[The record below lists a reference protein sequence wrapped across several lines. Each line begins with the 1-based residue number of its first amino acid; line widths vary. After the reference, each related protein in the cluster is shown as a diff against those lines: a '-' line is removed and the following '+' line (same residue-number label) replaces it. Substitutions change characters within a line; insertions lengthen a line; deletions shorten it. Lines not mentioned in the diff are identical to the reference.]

1 MNKIAFI
8 FPGQGSQYIGMGK
21 DFYDNFGESRA
32 VFDEASTIL
41 GIDMKKLVFEEN
53 NKLNLT
59 EYTQIAMVTTCIAQ
73 LKVVQMLGFQADV
86 TAGLSLGEYPSLI
99 NSEAISFEDGLK
111 IVRRRGVLM
120 DNALL
125 DGKTTMAAIMGL
137 SSEDVLRVCSET
149 TGLVTVANYNCPG
162 QIVISGELEAVGQAS
177 IKLKEIG
184 ARRILPLKVSGAF
197 HSPMLKEAGEKLFD
211 VLKSIN
217 IYNPVIPY
225 VSNVTGDFIY
235 DNSNIK
241 HLLSQQVYSPVKWQQ
256 SVENM
261 IKSGVNTF
269 IEIGPGKTLTKFI
282 NKIDSGCKAINID
295 KVEDLDKLLEVRYA

>member
-41 GIDMKKLVFEEN
+41 GIDMKKLIFEEN

-99 NSEAISFEDGLK
+99 NSKAISFEDGLK
-111 IVRRRGVLM
+111 IVRKRGVLM

-137 SSEDVLRVCSET
+137 SSEDVLRVCLET

-177 IKLKEIG
+177 SKLKEIG

-197 HSPMLKEAGEKLFD
+197 HSPMLKEAGESLFD
-211 VLKSIN
+211 VLKPIN

-241 HLLSQQVYSPVKWQQ
+241 DLLSQQVYSPVKWQQ

-269 IEIGPGKTLTKFI
+269 VEIGPGKTLTRFI
-282 NKIDSGCKAINID
+282 NKIDSDCKAINID
-295 KVEDLDKLLEVRYA
+295 KVEDLDKLLEVRNA